1 MSAHRYTNAMTIQLK
16 PGQGDLPL
24 PPPRVA
30 GALLVG
36 WLLLVAAVGVMP

>member
-1 MSAHRYTNAMTIQLK
+1 MYAHPYTSVVAIELK
-16 PGQGDLPL
+16 RDLGTLPL

>member
-1 MSAHRYTNAMTIQLK
+1 MRAHRYTNAMTIQLK
-16 PGQGDLPL
+16 PGQGALPL

>member
-1 MSAHRYTNAMTIQLK
+1 MYAHPYTSVVAIELK
-16 PGQGDLPL
+16 PGQGALPL

-36 WLLLVAAVGVMP
+36 WLLLVAAVGVAS

>member
-1 MSAHRYTNAMTIQLK
+1 MYAHPYTSVVAIELK
-16 PGQGDLPL
+16 PGQGALPL
-24 PPPRVA
+24 PPPSVA